1 MVKAIGSLAATRPEH
16 GTSVKGL
23 LVSKDFSYT
32 LLSPAD
38 LHDFTG
44 LSTSTIIQK
53 QGVAISVDWAVVRW
67 YLEGMYGEVEEGVV
81 EEEKAA
87 FTIMNG
93 VQVVRISPTAVE
105 LRWKSSSSND
115 MIADSAL
122 ALLLGIDGSPATAK
136 LTASPNKHACNH
148 SHSHSDLQPHTYP
161 GDKSAKEVASN
172 PEFERLRMFLEA
184 HFGHVEGPNLRPPL
198 PRGADGDG
206 NDDQDGDD
214 WLTMDVK
221 LDNHTARIDLISMR
235 VDSESIELQKRVETV
250 VEMALT
256 TVKSLSQTF
265 LGGGLDVDMV
275 EKVEPSESDS

>member
-1 MVKAIGSLAATRPEH
+1 
-16 GTSVKGL
+16 
-23 LVSKDFSYT
+23 
-32 LLSPAD
+32 
-38 LHDFTG
+38 
-44 LSTSTIIQK
+44 
-53 QGVAISVDWAVVRW
+53 
-67 YLEGMYGEVEEGVV
+67 
-81 EEEKAA
+81 
-87 FTIMNG
+87 MNG

-136 LTASPNKHACNH
+136 RKSIFLLFIHTYSRMLLPAWCKADLLSGGFLVTASPNKHACNH

-221 LDNHTARIDLISMR
+221 LDNHTARIDLISM
-235 VDSESIELQKRVETV
+235 VSLQALIFHFYQHSV
-250 VEMALT
+250 VF
-256 TVKSLSQTF
+256 S
-265 LGGGLDVDMV
+265 
-275 EKVEPSESDS
+275 